1 MSLNGESVAISLILS
16 NNQPWNPKIPRC
28 FHLAWIKHTSIN
40 QPLKFYIYKQTNTP
54 SMMFLD
60 EKKIPFQYHKHS
72 VFTIIS
78 QTNQPNLKFTS
89 LPSFWGGT
97 VFPLF
102 CCRFTQLQG
111 RSWTSA
117 HNAFV
122 LPTNSHPRWVLSLR
136 FDASKQVVPGNPV
149 GFPAVMV
156 EVIDWGFL
164 SFDISKHFGP

>member
-1 MSLNGESVAISLILS
+1 MAQNWKITQTHKGNDHVTKRRKRCYKSHPLQQSTLKPENSSLLPSGLF
-16 NNQPWNPKIPRC
+16 R
-28 FHLAWIKHTSIN
+28 HTSIN
-40 QPLKFYIYKQTNTP
+40 QPLKFYIYKQTDTP
-54 SMMFLD
+54 NMMFLD
-60 EKKIPFQYHKHS
+60 EKKIPFQYHKHW

-89 LPSFWGGT
+89 LPSFWG
-97 VFPLF
+97 VLPVLPLF

-136 FDASKQVVPGNPV
+136 FDASKQVVPGK
-149 GFPAVMV
+149 
-156 EVIDWGFL
+156 
-164 SFDISKHFGP
+164 SR